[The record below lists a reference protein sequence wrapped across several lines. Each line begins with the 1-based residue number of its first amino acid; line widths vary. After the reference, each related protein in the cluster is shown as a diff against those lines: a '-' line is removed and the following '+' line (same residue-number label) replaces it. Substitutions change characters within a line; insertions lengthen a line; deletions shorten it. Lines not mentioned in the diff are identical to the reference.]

1 MDKFIL
7 VNEPEIVLRKTEET
21 WHFQADIWSGE
32 IYFSRP
38 ASQECRWDKKW
49 SQQEG
54 QHPGLPQVRQ
64 EQLPKEKSIIFQ

>member
-7 VNEPEIVLRKTEET
+7 VNEPEIFKIKTEET
-21 WHFQADIWSGE
+21 WHFQAD

-54 QHPGLPQVRQ
+54 QHPGLPQVQ
-64 EQLPKEKSIIFQ
+64 QVQLPKEKSIIVQ